1 MILKIDNYIQ
11 DCLQKLIVVYTYLGR
26 PAKARKLMGSPTDG
40 TNGTPAELTPTD
52 MEDALQYGHGQL
64 LLWSSLTPEQAVA
77 THPFI
82 DQLREIEEHFA
93 SSYYWST
100 KRDPEGKSTSQY
112 SRAKSMI
119 EAMLQNQPASQTNSA
134 SYTSLAYTYRTN
146 ALNSDRARYTSPRV
160 DT

>member
-1 MILKIDNYIQ
+1 M
-11 DCLQKLIVVYTYLGR
+11 VYTYLGR

-64 LLWSSLTPEQAVA
+64 LLWSSLTTSQAVD

-100 KRDPEGKSTSQY
+100 KRDPENKSSSQY
-112 SRAKSMI
+112 TRAKQMI
-119 EAMLQNQPASQTNSA
+119 EAMLQNQPASLTNSA
-134 SYTSLAYTYRTN
+134 SYTSLAYNYRTAASN
-146 ALNSDRARYTSPRV
+146 PGALRYTSPRV
-160 DT
+160 DV

>member
-1 MILKIDNYIQ
+1 M
-11 DCLQKLIVVYTYLGR
+11 VYTYLGR

-40 TNGTPAELTPTD
+40 SNGTPPELTPTD

-64 LLWSSLTPEQAVA
+64 LLWSTLRADQAVD

-100 KRDPEGKSTSQY
+100 KRDPENKSTAQY
-112 SRAKSMI
+112 NRAKQMI
-119 EAMLQNQPASQTNSA
+119 EAMLQNQPISETNSA
-134 SYTSLAYTYRTN
+134 SYTSTTYQYRTA
-146 ALNSDRARYTSPRV
+146 ALNPSAPRYVSPRV
-160 DT
+160 DV

>member
-1 MILKIDNYIQ
+1 M
-11 DCLQKLIVVYTYLGR
+11 VYTYLGR

-40 TNGTPAELTPTD
+40 QNGTPAELTPTD

-64 LLWSSLTPEQAVA
+64 LLWSSLSATQAVD

-100 KRDPEGKSTSQY
+100 KRDPENKSSSQY
-112 SRAKSMI
+112 TRAKQMI
-119 EAMLQNQPASQTNSA
+119 EAMLQNQPASLTNSS
-134 SYTSLAYTYRTN
+134 SYTSLAYNYRTAASNPN
-146 ALNSDRARYTSPRV
+146 APRYTSPRV
-160 DT
+160 DI

>member
-1 MILKIDNYIQ
+1 M
-11 DCLQKLIVVYTYLGR
+11 VYTYLGR

-40 TNGTPAELTPTD
+40 TNGTPVELSPTD

-64 LLWSSLTPEQAVA
+64 ILWSSLTPAQAVP

-82 DQLREIEEHFA
+82 DQLMEIEEHFA

-119 EAMLQNQPASQTNSA
+119 EAMLQNQPTSQTNSA
-134 SYTSLAYTYRTN
+134 SYTSQAYTYRTT
-146 ALNSDRARYTSPRV
+146 ALNASRPKYVSPRV